1 MTRSIA
7 ATALG
12 YYALAIV
19 SAVVPWVNAEV
30 VMVSA
35 VPTAVS
41 RWHLT
46 GLVVAVSLGQMTGKS
61 IMFWLS
67 RRTTVRPRWTRWQRE
82 IDSWRARYEKRPA
95 AALAVTFVSALVGFP
110 PFFIVSIVAGAVRVA
125 FGWFLAVG
133 LAGRLLHF
141 GAIAL
146 IPDLLRRAS

>member
-1 MTRSIA
+1 MTNSMA

-12 YYALAIV
+12 YYAVAIV

-35 VPTAVS
+35 VPIAVS
-41 RWHLT
+41 PWHLA

-67 RRTTVRPRWTRWQRE
+67 RRTTARPQWTRWRQA
-82 IDSWRARYEKRPA
+82 IDTWRARYDERPR
-95 AALAVTFVSALVGFP
+95 AALAMTFVSALIGFP
-110 PFFIVSIVAGAVRVA
+110 PFFIVSIVAGAMRVS